1 MHLYIHIP
9 FCHRI
14 CPYCSFY
21 KHTPGKTDMKRFID
35 ALLKEASL
43 RLPGCPP
50 VTTIY
55 FGGGTPS
62 MLSSTHLS
70 RLVEGLGAYADISS
84 VEEFSFEAN
93 PATFTAKKAELWR
106 QLGITRISL
115 GIQSW
120 DPSFLAMLG
129 RTHTPEQ
136 AKESIRL
143 LRQAGIPQINVDL
156 MFSLPKQTVDSWQ
169 KTLET
174 TLEQNPDHI
183 STYNLT
189 YEEDT
194 DFYRQH
200 AAGLLESDEE
210 RDAAM
215 FELAHGML
223 TGAGYRH
230 YETSNYARNG
240 DISLHNLAYWQGEDY
255 IGLGPGAYSTVDR
268 MRSFNTSDT
277 TAYISALLEQ
287 NSVPAQQEHLD
298 DAAYRTER
306 IGLLLRTD
314 TGLPNSWLRMEDRPL
329 VAELIREHM
338 AARQDNGNIVLT
350 GRGRLLVDEIA
361 VELID

>member
-21 KHTPGKTDMKRFID
+21 KHTPGNTDMKRFID
-35 ALLKEASL
+35 ALLKEASM
-43 RLPGCPP
+43 RLPGHPP
-50 VTTIY
+50 VTTVY

-62 MLSSTHLS
+62 MLSSTHLA
-70 RLVEGLGAYADISS
+70 RLVEGLKAYANLSS
-84 VEEFSFEAN
+84 IEEFSFEAN
-93 PATFTAKKAELWR
+93 PATFTAKKVCQWKN
-106 QLGITRISL
+106 LGITRISL

-120 DPSFLAMLG
+120 DPGFLSMLG

-136 AKESIRL
+136 ARESIRL
-143 LRQAGIPQINVDL
+143 LRQAGMPQVNVDL
-156 MFSLPKQTVDSWQ
+156 MFSLPGQSIASWQ
-169 KTLET
+169 DTLAT

-200 AAGLLESDEE
+200 AAGLMESDME

-215 FELAHGML
+215 FELAHNML
-223 TGAGYRH
+223 TEAGYRH
-230 YETSNYARNG
+230 YETSNYAREG
-240 DISLHNLAYWQGEDY
+240 ALSRHNLAYWQGEDY
-255 IGLGPGAYSTVDR
+255 IGLGPGAYSTVGR
-268 MRSFNTSDT
+268 IRSFNTSDT
-277 TAYISALLEQ
+277 TAYMDALLER
-287 NSVPAQQEHLD
+287 NLVPEQREYLD

-314 TGLPNSWLRMEDRPL
+314 EGLPNSWLRPCDRPL
-329 VAELIREHM
+329 VEELIREQM
-338 AARQDNGNIVLT
+338 AARKHSGHLVLT
-350 GRGRLLVDEIA
+350 GQGRLLVDEIA